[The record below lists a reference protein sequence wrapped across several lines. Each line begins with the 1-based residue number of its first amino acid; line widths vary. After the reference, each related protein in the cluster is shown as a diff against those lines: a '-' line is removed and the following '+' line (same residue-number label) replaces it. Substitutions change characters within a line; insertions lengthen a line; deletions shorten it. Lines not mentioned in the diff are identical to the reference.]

1 VNRKISDNTALK
13 QYNMNDL
20 DHLDDLSSS
29 VDDVK
34 TATTKLRI
42 YNMKTKTKPPPLK
55 TLQPTDDNLYL
66 QGRKFH

>member
-1 VNRKISDNTALK
+1 VKGKISDNTALK

-20 DHLDDLSSS
+20 DHLDELSSS

-42 YNMKTKTKPPPLK
+42 YIYENQNQTTS
-55 TLQPTDDNLYL
+55 T
-66 QGRKFH
+66 